1 MDESAYTRMVLM
13 FIKLTNASDT
23 HRDNPIY
30 LNPDNITCIFQ
41 DAKTPG
47 GSLTTFVHSR
57 IGESIT
63 WEVEESPSEIM
74 KIIEAKNA
82 KCKDCSCNSANN

>member
-1 MDESAYTRMVLM
+1 ML
-13 FIKLTNASDT
+13 IQLTNASDS

-30 LNPDNITCIFQ
+30 INPDHISCIFQ
-41 DAKTPG
+41 QAKQEG

-57 IGESIT
+57 VGEPIT

-74 KIIEAKNA
+74 KIIGANNA
-82 KCKDCSCNSANN
+82 KCEGCSCK

>member
-1 MDESAYTRMVLM
+1 ML
-13 FIKLTNASDT
+13 IKLSNASDI

-30 LNPDNITCIFQ
+30 INPDHISCIFQ
-41 DAKTPG
+41 QAKQEG

-57 IGESIT
+57 VGEPIT

>member
-1 MDESAYTRMVLM
+1 ML
-13 FIKLTNASDT
+13 IKLTNASNQ

-30 LNPDNITCIFQ
+30 IHPDHITCIFQ
-41 DAKTPG
+41 EAKESG

-57 IGESIT
+57 MGEPIT

-74 KIIEAKNA
+74 KIIGANNA
-82 KCKDCSCNSANN
+82 KCEGCSCK

>member
-1 MDESAYTRMVLM
+1 MDESAYTRVVYML
-13 FIKLTNASDT
+13 IKLTNASNQ

-30 LNPDNITCIFQ
+30 IHPDHITCIFQ
-41 DAKTPG
+41 EAKEPG

-57 IGESIT
+57 IGEPIT

-74 KIIEAKNA
+74 KIIEVNNA
-82 KCKDCSCNSANN
+82 KCEGCSCK